1 MTHSFHGRIASPVV
15 VPTDCWYAI
24 APSPEIGRHLTA
36 IRAVGRPVVL
46 FRTEGGTAV
55 ALEDRCAH
63 RAYPLSAGTLVGDSI
78 RCGLCGFVYDAGGQ
92 CVSVPTQARVPLGAY
107 VEAYPVRESDGL
119 VWAWFGEP
127 GRARLHRLPELPWLT
142 DPGWAT
148 VRGEQ
153 NVAASFLLLHE
164 NFADVTQVP
173 FVAPEISPAALG
185 SAPPPLEVIVSE
197 TTVSLRREFAPAR
210 MPAWQSELVGLDD
223 DAECATVQEGFLLSP
238 AVWVD
243 YWDVRTTETSWA
255 RLRFTQLVTPI
266 DERSSRLMWA
276 VSRDF
281 AVSDAGATGRLTGL
295 FSDYYSRVLLA
306 METAQSVIDSDGPG
320 REVNVSADVVGLKI
334 REIVEALLAE
344 EGA

>member
-1 MTHSFHGRIASPVV
+1 MSQPFRGRVASPVV
-15 VPTDCWYAI
+15 VPTDCWYAV
-24 APSPEIGRHLTA
+24 ATSSAVGRELSSV
-36 IRAVGRPVVL
+36 RAVGGPVVL
-46 FRTEGGTAV
+46 FRTTDNVAV

-63 RAYPLSAGTLVGDSI
+63 RAYPLSAGLLVDDTV

-92 CVSVPTQARVPLGAY
+92 CVSVPTQTRVPLGAH
-107 VEAYPVRESDGL
+107 VGAYPVRESDGL
-119 VWAWFGEP
+119 VWVWFGEP
-127 GRARLHRLPELPWLT
+127 GRARLHRLPELPWLV
-142 DPGWAT
+142 DPAWAT
-148 VRGEQ
+148 VTGGED
-153 NVAASFLLLHE
+153 VAASFLLLHE

-173 FVAPEISPAALG
+173 FVAPEISPAVLG

-197 TTVSLRREFAPAR
+197 TTVSLRREFPPAR
-210 MPAWQSELVGLDD
+210 MPAWQAELVGCDVAD
-223 DAECATVQEGFLLSP
+223 EFPTVQEGFLLSP

-243 YWDVRTTETSWA
+243 HWDVQTGAATWV

-266 DERSSRLMWA
+266 DERTSRLLWS

-281 AVSDAGATGRLTGL
+281 AVEDDSATDRLTGM
-295 FSDYYSRVLLA
+295 FTDYYGRVLTA
-306 METAQSVIDSDGPG
+306 METAQSVIDRDGPG